1 MIVQAPMM
9 IKLLGAVLILFA
21 GTAIG
26 FVQASFYVNRSKQLR
41 QLIHALQR
49 LETEIDYGQTELP
62 TALIKSSE
70 GIEQPVSRLFTLTA
84 ELLTAEQELSM
95 NEAWQQAI
103 HQVWDVTSLRARE
116 KEVLL
121 RMGSVLGM
129 SNAEDQLKHLQ
140 LAQIQL
146 KSEEALAREEQQ
158 RYANMWRSLGT
169 LGAILIVILMV

>member
-1 MIVQAPMM
+1 M

-26 FVQASFYVNRSKQLR
+26 FVQASAYINRTKQLR

-49 LETEIDYGQTELP
+49 LETEINYGQTELP
-62 TALIKSSE
+62 TALVKCCE
-70 GIEQPVSRLFTLTA
+70 GLQSPVSKLFIKTSDLLKA
-84 ELLTAEQELSM
+84 EPEQQLSM
-95 NEAWQQAI
+95 EEAWQQSIAEE
-103 HQVWDVTSLRARE
+103 WGSTALRTRE

-121 RMGSVLGM
+121 RMSSVLGM
-129 SNAEDQLKHLQ
+129 SATHDQLKHLQ
-140 LAQIQL
+140 LAQLQL
-146 KSEEALAREEQQ
+146 KSEEEVAREEQA